1 MELSKYSPSLTTL
14 SMLITSSEAMLFV
27 LLDAFRFTVSDKEI
41 VWNIAT
47 VRYPTVGKD
56 GVKPELPLVVAPLH
70 KKV

>member
-1 MELSKYSPSLTTL
+1 
-14 SMLITSSEAMLFV
+14 MLFA

-56 GVKPELPLVVAPLH
+56 GVKPELLLVVAPLH